1 MTRFSDEWL
10 DAKMAN
16 IARWKREEAAR
27 SAAKQSTS
35 GSTEGRAPEMAPFG
49 TTGVEGE
56 MRELT
61 RQPGGGTPGGTRRAT
76 KRADLATALPV
87 PQLESSPARSP
98 STAGAASPAGDT
110 LPPVAAPAP
119 PNATKADAQ
128 LTDAPGATSSHDGA
142 AARRQPDGGV
152 IAASSGTKYRNR
164 PTDGYHSKREA
175 RRAAALRLMQE
186 AGQIRGLRE
195 QVEFLLIP
203 RQKRPDGTT
212 ERSCSYWADFVYD
225 EWTADGWKMVVE
237 DVKGMRTREYVIKR
251 KLMLMVHGVAIR
263 EV

>member
-1 MTRFSDEWL
+1 MTRYTDEWL

-16 IARWKREEAAR
+16 IQRWKAQEAAR
-27 SAAKQSTS
+27 SAAKQST
-35 GSTEGRAPEMAPFG
+35 
-49 TTGVEGE
+49 
-56 MRELT
+56 
-61 RQPGGGTPGGTRRAT
+61 
-76 KRADLATALPV
+76 
-87 PQLESSPARSP
+87 
-98 STAGAASPAGDT
+98 AGAASPAGAPST
-110 LPPVAAPAP
+110 PVAAPAP
-119 PNATKADAQ
+119 SERDGPFAGACQQTPGARSRSSPAPILNATKADAQ
-128 LTDAPGATSSHDGA
+128 LTDAPGATRSHDGA

-152 IAASSGTKYRNR
+152 IAASSGTKYRNK

-175 RRAAALRLMQE
+175 KRAAALRLMQE
-186 AGQIRGLRE
+186 AGQIQGLRE

-203 RQKRPDGTT
+203 RQTRPDGTA

-237 DVKGMRTREYVIKR
+237 DAKGVRTPMYVLKR